1 MDIDPLDVYTL
12 VEKREH
18 RRISIYR
25 TIGSLEKLSSYE
37 LADAEKLYALFQNL
51 RKWKT
56 RSDNEH
62 FLYFFEDVVRESGFL
77 QYILSLPGYATVMD
91 KLHTLFDEARKAA
104 GNRRDYKL
112 ADFLSYLSILE
123 EHGVMIRANSAAI
136 PEAVR
141 LMTAHRA
148 KGLEFDLVYIIGVYD
163 GHWGNK
169 RAPGGFSLLFPTSV
183 DVNDLEKN
191 EDERR
196 LFYMAITRA
205 RHEVFVSY
213 ATHSPDGREQVP
225 SQFIGE
231 VKPELKKELT
241 LEQDVAKEDAFAPRA
256 VSAPR
261 VQDREFLKELFLE
274 RGFAATHL
282 NNYLECPWLYFY
294 NNLVRIPHVQDKH
307 QLFGTAVH
315 RALELTFG
323 AKKEGKAVDA
333 EFAVAEFSREL
344 ERVSPMSER
353 DFNEVLKKG
362 RESLCRYWERY
373 KDEWNYNVLT
383 EFAVRGVALNETV
396 RLTGKLDKLEL
407 QPNSDDVIVVDYKTA
422 KPKSRNW
429 IEGNT
434 ADSNGDYKRQLVF
447 YKLLLDLYPERSYRM
462 IAGQI
467 DFVEP
472 NERGIFKKEAFE
484 IVDVEVEA
492 LKTEILRV
500 TDEILTLAFWDK
512 KCGEKDCEYCALRAM
527 MA

>member
-1 MDIDPLDVYTL
+1 M
-12 VEKREH
+12 
-18 RRISIYR
+18 
-25 TIGSLEKLSSYE
+25 
-37 LADAEKLYALFQNL
+37 
-51 RKWKT
+51 
-56 RSDNEH
+56 
-62 FLYFFEDVVRESGFL
+62 
-77 QYILSLPGYATVMD
+77 
-91 KLHTLFDEARKAA
+91 
-104 GNRRDYKL
+104 
-112 ADFLSYLSILE
+112 
-123 EHGVMIRANSAAI
+123 
-136 PEAVR
+136 
-141 LMTAHRA
+141 
-148 KGLEFDLVYIIGVYD
+148 
-163 GHWGNK
+163 
-169 RAPGGFSLLFPTSV
+169 
-183 DVNDLEKN
+183 
-191 EDERR
+191 
-196 LFYMAITRA
+196 
-205 RHEVFVSY
+205 
-213 ATHSPDGREQVP
+213 
-225 SQFIGE
+225 
-231 VKPELKKELT
+231 
-241 LEQDVAKEDAFAPRA
+241 
-256 VSAPR
+256 
-261 VQDREFLKELFLE
+261 
-274 RGFAATHL
+274 
-282 NNYLECPWLYFY
+282 
-294 NNLVRIPHVQDKH
+294 
-307 QLFGTAVH
+307 
-315 RALELTFG
+315 
-323 AKKEGKAVDA
+323 DA
-333 EFAVAEFSREL
+333 EFAVAEFTREL

-484 IVDVEVEA
+484 IVDSEVEA
-492 LKTEILRV
+492 LKIEILRV